1 MSGSSW
7 LAYQVLHSLPVQG
20 PVCLDTMAHTT
31 LPTLDELNRMDDLSG
46 AALYRTEVQRL
57 PYLTREQQ
65 ADYVGAAQA
74 GDTDATHALILN
86 CLNWTM
92 RRAHVIYRD
101 RAPQH
106 TDVMDLVGTANMRM
120 LEAAP
125 NALTAH
131 DPVSYLMTVASNA
144 MRWQVTYRDPLV
156 TRQHDQPLTKAHPT
170 TVSLED
176 WDVPVALAP
185 LVTRGHQFVH
195 DALKQLSKRH
205 QIVLAAAYGLH
216 GERVMKHEDIAVMLN
231 VSKGTVEKY
240 LWRAKRRLAA
250 KLGPHI
256 TKQGM

>member
-1 MSGSSW
+1 
-7 LAYQVLHSLPVQG
+7 
-20 PVCLDTMAHTT
+20 MAHET
-31 LPTLDELNRMDDLSG
+31 LPTLDDLNRMDDLSG

-65 ADYVGAAQA
+65 ADYVGAAQV
-74 GDTDATHALILN
+74 GDTDATHALVLN

-92 RRAHVIYRD
+92 RRARAIHRD
-101 RAPQH
+101 REPQH

-120 LEAAP
+120 LEAVP
-125 NALTAH
+125 NALSAD

-156 TRQHDQPLTKAHPT
+156 TRQRDQPLTHAHPT

-176 WDVPVALAP
+176 RDMSIAAAP
-185 LVTRGHQFVH
+185 PVTRECQFVH

-205 QIVLAAAYGLH
+205 QIVLAAAYGLN
-216 GERVMKHEDIAVMLN
+216 GERGMKNEDIAAMLH

-250 KLGPHI
+250 KLGPYL
-256 TKQGM
+256 TEPGWQAG

>member
-1 MSGSSW
+1 
-7 LAYQVLHSLPVQG
+7 
-20 PVCLDTMAHTT
+20 MAHET
-31 LPTLDELNRMDDLSG
+31 LPTIDDLNRMDDLSG
-46 AALYRTEVQRL
+46 AALYRAEVQRI

-74 GDTDATHALILN
+74 ADTVATHALILN

-92 RRAHVIYRD
+92 RRARAIYRD
-101 RAPQH
+101 REPEH

-120 LEAAP
+120 LEAVP
-125 NALTAH
+125 HALTAD

-156 TRQHDQPLTKAHPT
+156 TRQRDQPLTREHPT

-176 WDVPVALAP
+176 WDMPVAEAEP
-185 LVTRGHQFVH
+185 STGERQFVYE
-195 DALKQLSKRH
+195 ALATLSTRH
-205 QIVLAAAYGLH
+205 QIVLEAAYGLH
-216 GERVMKHEDIAVMLN
+216 GGQAMKNEDIALMLN

-250 KLGPHI
+250 KLGSYLTELGLQI
-256 TKQGM
+256 G